1 MRARRTAKT
10 MNTKSRLLAAAALA
24 LAASGAAVTGAMA
37 QTPKP
42 AAPGVN
48 LLENPGHEHPGA
60 YFDNRGELN
69 VTWSWVPF
77 WQEPPPGVDLRD
89 QNYRTPE
96 FRPPFARDYP
106 ERVKS
111 GGGSDRWFNYFA
123 LNKAAGVMQVVK
135 NVPVGRPI
143 RFTSHLQLWSS
154 NDNAQPVKSTN
165 DGNLL
170 VRLCI
175 DQDGGPR
182 DMTDPLMVCSG
193 WAQPYDTWRQ
203 LSVDGVARNSEVLVF
218 AQTTASL
225 PVEHNDAYM
234 DESCFEVLPAAG
246 AKGVCRSNGLV
257 PTGGG
262 AAATAAA
269 PAATYIANAGVAEPP
284 KRALTPAQEALLKNP
299 PRQTSSA
306 AVSTQLVVTAYTG
319 EAKVTSAS
327 RAIVRAGAG
336 TGFKEIGRLT
346 SNTIIKVTGRASNGW
361 LRIDFNGQPGFLSA
375 ALTDFRAP
383 SVPAPA
389 SASAGSTT
397 PVPVTDV
404 TGTAKVTSTGRAIVR
419 AGAGTGFREIGRI
432 NPGTTVAVTGR
443 AANGWLRIDFNGQ
456 AGYVLASLT
465 DFKP

>member
-1 MRARRTAKT
+1 MHFRFQLTVATVVA
-10 MNTKSRLLAAAALA
+10 
-24 LAASGAAVTGAMA
+24 AMA
-37 QTPKP
+37 MAGGATSVAAQAPKP

-135 NVPVGRPI
+135 NVPVGRPV

-154 NDNAQPVKSTN
+154 NNNAQPVKSTD

-182 DMTDPLMVCSG
+182 DLTDPLLVCSQ
-193 WAQPYDTWRQ
+193 WSQPYDAWRQ
-203 LSVDGVARNSEVLVF
+203 LSVDGVARNSQVLVF

-234 DESCFEVLPAAG
+234 DESCFEILPAAG
-246 AKGVCRSNGLV
+246 AKGVCRGNGLV

-262 AAATAAA
+262 AAQTAAA
-269 PAATYIANAGVAEPP
+269 AAATYIPNAGVADPP
-284 KRALTPAQEALLKNP
+284 KRALTPEQQALLRNP
-299 PRQTSSA
+299 PRQTTGA
-306 AVSTQLVVTAYTG
+306 AVPTQLVVTAYTG
-319 EAKVTSAS
+319 EAKITSSS

-346 SNTIIKVTGRASNGW
+346 SSTLVKITGRASNGW
-361 LRIDFNGQPGFLSA
+361 LRIDFNGQSGFVSA
-375 ALTDFRAP
+375 ALTDFKAP
-383 SVPAPA
+383 SVSVPATGTT
-389 SASAGSTT
+389 AGTA
-397 PVPVTDV
+397 PVAVTDA
-404 TGTAKVTSTGRAIVR
+404 TGTAKITSTGRAIVR

-432 NPGTTVAVTGR
+432 APGTTVNVTGR
-443 AANGWLRIDFNGQ
+443 SANGWLRIDFDGQ
-456 AGYVLASLT
+456 PGFVLATLT